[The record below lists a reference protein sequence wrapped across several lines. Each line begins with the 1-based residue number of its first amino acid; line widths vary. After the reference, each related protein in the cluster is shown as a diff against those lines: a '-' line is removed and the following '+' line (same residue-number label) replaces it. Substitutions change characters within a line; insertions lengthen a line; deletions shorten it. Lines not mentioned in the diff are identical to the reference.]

1 MNPQDDDPE
10 ARIRQLEQMRSGPGA
25 VELGTTQ
32 PTQPTQMPPPAY
44 PNPDGASPYGAP
56 PFGVS
61 YPQGP
66 RHGVPVG
73 LIFGIIAVGVLAV
86 FGVVGA
92 IVWNMST
99 ETPAR
104 VGTGVAGGGGL
115 LDPGPAVEVPDID
128 IPAVE
133 PMLPGN
139 ESVVT
144 APPGGKLSVAGV
156 DGTKTVECD
165 DSEINVSG
173 VNNTVTITGH
183 CAMVTVS
190 GVENQ
195 VSLDSADAITVSGF
209 DNGVIYHFGE
219 PEIDV
224 SSRNSVAQG

>member
-1 MNPQDDDPE
+1 MYPQDDPE
-10 ARIRQLEQMRSGPGA
+10 ERIRQLEQMRSGPGA
-25 VELGTTQ
+25 VELGSPQPGQ
-32 PTQPTQMPPPAY
+32 PTQLPPPAY
-44 PNPDGASPYGAP
+44 PNPYGASPYGAP

-66 RHGVPVG
+66 RNGAPVG

-99 ETPAR
+99 ETPA
-104 VGTGVAGGGGL
+104 TVAGGGGL
-115 LDPGPAVEVPDID
+115 LDPGAAVDVPDVD

-156 DGTKTVECD
+156 DGMKTVECD